1 MKYMKK
7 MIYII
12 LFLMLMPMVVL
23 ADSAGPI
30 LGYDAVITNKNG
42 AKCIDEDKI
51 IAFNKKVHVSNEY
64 DGNAD
69 IGTCL
74 ISINDILPSKNELIP
89 TNKDLNKGDFYN
101 ATMKKINE
109 KIIVL
114 EKNGVRL
121 SKGPAASYQ
130 QYDYVIPLNQELK
143 VTYALESYK
152 RGYGPYIWYYV
163 DDGDYRGWIDSS
175 FEGKYKFAF
184 YYESEVLILANTNV
198 FDENDNAIFYIPAE
212 TKVTDLYKINNDSN
226 YYVYYNDKRGYIDGN
241 HFYFCNTFDDVN
253 EVAIDDIELKSST
266 GNTKEII
273 KMGQK
278 INRMCYFV
286 DHQYDGG
293 PPDFYYVE
301 SADVKGI
308 ITQEEY
314 RKVISIDNTIK
325 KLEYDINI
333 YDIKLLH
340 ELLNNEEAKV
350 IDLKEKYK
358 KNNIIKA
365 NTDFKVIGTYYNWNN
380 NIRTQFDIIEDNGD
394 FAVILEE
401 SNENKQQENNNDDKS
416 NDSKKEIILP
426 ENTKKKSNS
435 SNTIIFAVAGAVI
448 LAIVS
453 FVTIK
458 IINRNKKVKNQE
470 EKTIE
475 VNKEKDVKEIVK
487 EENVVKKREVTI
499 KKEEGKE

>member
-1 MKYMKK
+1 M
-7 MIYII
+7 
-12 LFLMLMPMVVL
+12 
-23 ADSAGPI
+23 
-30 LGYDAVITNKNG
+30 
-42 AKCIDEDKI
+42 
-51 IAFNKKVHVSNEY
+51 
-64 DGNAD
+64 
-69 IGTCL
+69 
-74 ISINDILPSKNELIP
+74 
-89 TNKDLNKGDFYN
+89 
-101 ATMKKINE
+101 
-109 KIIVL
+109 
-114 EKNGVRL
+114 
-121 SKGPAASYQ
+121 
-130 QYDYVIPLNQELK
+130 
-143 VTYALESYK
+143 
-152 RGYGPYIWYYV
+152 
-163 DDGDYRGWIDSS
+163 
-175 FEGKYKFAF
+175 
-184 YYESEVLILANTNV
+184 
-198 FDENDNAIFYIPAE
+198 
-212 TKVTDLYKINNDSN
+212 
-226 YYVYYNDKRGYIDGN
+226 
-241 HFYFCNTFDDVN
+241 
-253 EVAIDDIELKSST
+253 
-266 GNTKEII
+266 
-273 KMGQK
+273 
-278 INRMCYFV
+278 
-286 DHQYDGG
+286 
-293 PPDFYYVE
+293 
-301 SADVKGI
+301 
-308 ITQEEY
+308 
-314 RKVISIDNTIK
+314 
-325 KLEYDINI
+325 
-333 YDIKLLH
+333 LH